1 MASDDWTTY
10 RASDSNG
17 PGWRLLNEVFM
28 LMEYV
33 SAQTDQSISDLKIPD
48 ATGGQVALPS
58 ILADLNK
65 MQEEGSKRKFSSA
78 ELGLL
83 QLVRDALT
91 LKCAPATSRSIGYTE
106 LYLGGV
112 RSLGANGRGYADIA
126 FPNLLSAARWHRVLN
141 VAMMI
146 LALMVVSLAVYRSV
160 EAALGK
166 HLVDARQELRKQ
178 KTELQIEKKRLEAR
192 ADKSSDW
199 RRIPLV
205 TLTGLPG
212 GMADGGAVGGN
223 VPGLPELSVGLNV
236 DLCDRPAILASWID
250 HAWKY
255 PPNPPKPPAPPEH
268 PSFWDHIWPSAAPTP
283 APATK
288 PTGPRLSGPGMLY
301 GATWLQT
308 EAKSLPTPEYR
319 AKIGQSGPSGSE
331 QAGVASNTQTQTA
344 GQVDRPGLRLMH
356 EDPEQLAIC
365 SRDAELR
372 AGFRE
377 STNAMWRY
385 LQNWRHDAGGLFR
398 GAGILKSSPPPLP
411 CENGTTECLPS
422 DDHEYRIAPRI
433 LVIGNFLLPVI
444 FAFLGAAAYVVVDI
458 YMKIRSSTLTPH
470 DRVLGLVRLV
480 LGVILGT
487 CIGLFFSSGAPP
499 PTTGSGAGKPPTDL
513 LAGLTLS
520 ASTIAFLAGFGVE
533 GVFNALRELVTRVF
547 PSGQA
552 K

>member
-1 MASDDWTTY
+1 MASDDWTTH

-28 LMEYV
+28 LMEFV
-33 SAQTDQSISDLKIPD
+33 TGKTDQSIGDLKIPN
-48 ATGGQVALPS
+48 ATGGQVALPT
-58 ILADLNK
+58 ILASLND
-65 MQEEGSKRKFSSA
+65 MQREGPKRSVSSA

-199 RRIPLV
+199 RRMPLV

-212 GMADGGAVGGN
+212 AAGDGGAPGGA
-223 VPGLPELSVGLNV
+223 ETSVGLNV
-236 DLCDRPAILASWID
+236 DLCDRPAILAAWID
-250 HAWKY
+250 YALK
-255 PPNPPKPPAPPEH
+255 NPPKPPPPVEH
-268 PSFWDHIWPSAAPTP
+268 PSFWDHIWPSAAP
-283 APATK
+283 APKA
-288 PTGPRLSGPGMLY
+288 TGPWLSGPGLLY
-301 GATWLQT
+301 GATWLETEPRSQQT
-308 EAKSLPTPEYR
+308 AEYR
-319 AKIGQSGPSGSE
+319 ARTRQSATSEPEKSESG
-331 QAGVASNTQTQTA
+331 SNTQTQSPGRA
-344 GQVDRPGLRLMH
+344 DRPGLRLMN

-365 SRDAELR
+365 SRDLELR

-398 GAGILKSSPPPLP
+398 GVGFVRSSPPPLP

-499 PTTGSGAGKPPTDL
+499 SIGGGAGKPPTDL

>member
-1 MASDDWTTY
+1 MTGDGRNTDGAF
-10 RASDSNG
+10 DSSG

-28 LMEYV
+28 LMEFV
-33 SAQTDQSISDLKIPD
+33 TGKTDQSISDLTIPN
-48 ATGGQVALPS
+48 ATGGHVPLPT
-58 ILADLNK
+58 ILASLND
-65 MQEEGSKRKFSSA
+65 MQREGASRTFSSA
-78 ELGLL
+78 DLGLL
-83 QLVRDALT
+83 QLVKDALT
-91 LKCAPATSRSIGYTE
+91 IKCAPATSRSIGYTE

-146 LALMVVSLAVYRSV
+146 LALVVVSLAVYRSV

-166 HLVDARQELRKQ
+166 HLIEARQELRRQ

-199 RRIPLV
+199 RRIALV
-205 TLTGLPG
+205 TLTGVPG
-212 GMADGGAVGGN
+212 ATLDGAALGGNGLGGA
-223 VPGLPELSVGLNV
+223 ELSVGLNV
-236 DLCDRPAILASWID
+236 DLCDRPAIIAAWIN
-250 HAWKY
+250 HALR
-255 PPNPPKPPAPPEH
+255 NPPKPPPPPPE
-268 PSFWDHIWPSAAPTP
+268 PSGFWDHVWTSAAP
-283 APATK
+283 APK

-301 GATWLQT
+301 GSTWLQ
-308 EAKSLPTPEYR
+308 SDPRSRPTADY
-319 AKIGQSGPSGSE
+319 ATKLGLSSVSGSNE
-331 QAGVASNTQTQTA
+331 RAASSNTESGSA
-344 GQVDRPGLRLMH
+344 GNIDRPGLKMMH

-398 GAGILKSSPPPLP
+398 GAGFLRTSPPPMP

-499 PTTGSGAGKPPTDL
+499 SSGGGVGKPPTDL

-533 GVFNALRELVTRVF
+533 GGFNALRELVTRVF
-547 PSGQA
+547 PSGQS

>member
-1 MASDDWTTY
+1 MASDDWTTR
-10 RASDSNG
+10 RASDSTG

-28 LMEYV
+28 LMEFV
-33 SAQTDQSISDLKIPD
+33 TGKTDQSISDLKIPN
-48 ATGGQVALPS
+48 AAGGQVALPT
-58 ILADLNK
+58 ILADLNE
-65 MQEEGSKRKFSSA
+65 MQREGSRRDFSSA

-83 QLVRDALT
+83 QLVKDALT

-146 LALMVVSLAVYRSV
+146 LALVVVSLAVYRSV

-166 HLVDARQELRKQ
+166 YLVEARQELRKQ
-178 KTELQIEKKRLEAR
+178 KTELQLEKKRLEAR

-205 TLTGLPG
+205 TLTGLPSTA
-212 GMADGGAVGGN
+212 ADGSATVGG
-223 VPGLPELSVGLNV
+223 PEVSVGLNV
-236 DLCDRPAILASWID
+236 DLCERPAILAAWIS
-250 HAWKY
+250 HALK
-255 PPNPPKPPAPPEH
+255 NPPKAPVAPEH
-268 PSFWDHIWPSAAPTP
+268 PSFWDHIWSSAAP
-283 APATK
+283 APK
-288 PTGPRLSGPGMLY
+288 PTGPRLSGPGMLH
-301 GATWLQT
+301 GPTWLEMDVKSRPT
-308 EAKSLPTPEYR
+308 ADYAAKLGLSAAYGPNASAVSSNSETDSS
-319 AKIGQSGPSGSE
+319 GQR
-331 QAGVASNTQTQTA
+331 
-344 GQVDRPGLRLMH
+344 DRPGLKLMH
-356 EDPEQLAIC
+356 EDPEQLALC
-365 SRDAELR
+365 SRDLELR

-398 GAGILKSSPPPLP
+398 GAGFLRSSPPPLP

-499 PTTGSGAGKPPTDL
+499 PSGSGAGKPPTDL